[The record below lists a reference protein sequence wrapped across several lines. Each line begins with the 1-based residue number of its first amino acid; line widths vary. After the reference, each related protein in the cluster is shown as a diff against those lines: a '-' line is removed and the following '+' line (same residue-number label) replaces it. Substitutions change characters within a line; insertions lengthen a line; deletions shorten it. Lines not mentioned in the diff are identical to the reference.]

1 MALLVLV
8 IPAIALRIAIRVLY
22 GRRPLAS
29 TDPMHTL
36 LTMASTMMFVL
47 AAIGATAG
55 VWIVI
60 VPLPI
65 IVAVVVVM
73 VVDRSRLAEHRA
85 LLASLADVLL
95 LVDRDCVGV
104 LASVATAAD
113 FAGLVP
119 PPQATTES
127 PPRINRAATRA

>member
-1 MALLVLV
+1 MNQPLGPIALLVLV

-60 VPLPI
+60 IPLPI
-65 IVAVVVVM
+65 I
-73 VVDRSRLAEHRA
+73 
-85 LLASLADVLL
+85 
-95 LVDRDCVGV
+95 G
-104 LASVATAAD
+104 
-113 FAGLVP
+113 GLHHH
-119 PPQATTES
+119 
-127 PPRINRAATRA
+127 